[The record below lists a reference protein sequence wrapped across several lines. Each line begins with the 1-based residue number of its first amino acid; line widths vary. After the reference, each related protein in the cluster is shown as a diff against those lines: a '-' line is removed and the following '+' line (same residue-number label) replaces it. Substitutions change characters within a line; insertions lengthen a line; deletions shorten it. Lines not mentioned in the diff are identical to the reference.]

1 MTAPIDDVSS
11 LPGRDVLDQEDEPIG
26 EVKAI
31 YATEDGFPMWVAVEV
46 SGVTLETNESDDDD
60 SDTGESGTQTVF
72 IPLARLKEE
81 RDGVL
86 CVQYS
91 LQHILDAPRPDDE
104 DRISAECDREM
115 RVYYAIG
122 AADQEMWDD
131 NKGYAALVPEK
142 FGETE
147 RVENPDDLE
156 SPDPD
161 RRTEETDERLHEER
175 SSEIRAVSADEVM
188 DEEGPGG
195 EEQEGTNEDG
205 DDS

>member
-1 MTAPIDDVSS
+1 MTAPIDDISS

-46 SGVTLETNESDDDD
+46 SGLALETDESDEVE
-60 SDTGESGTQTVF
+60 SDNDESDTQTVF

-91 LQHILDAPRPDDE
+91 FQHVLDAPRPDDE

-115 RVYYAIG
+115 RIYYGVG

-131 NKGYAALVPEK
+131 NKGYATLVPEK

-161 RRTEETDERLHEER
+161 RRTEETKERLHEER
-175 SSEIRAVSADEVM
+175 SSKIRDVSADEVM
-188 DEEGPGG
+188 DEEGAA
-195 EEQEGTNEDG
+195 EEDQESNKDK

>member
-1 MTAPIDDVSS
+1 MTAPINDVSS

-31 YATEDGFPMWVAVEV
+31 YATEDGFPMWVAIEV
-46 SGVTLETNESDDDD
+46 SGLTLDTDD
-60 SDTGESGTQTVF
+60 SDETGSDTDASETQTVF

-81 RDGVL
+81 QDGVL

-91 LQHILDAPRPDDE
+91 LQHILDAPRPDDA

-115 RVYYAIG
+115 RVYYAVG

-131 NKGYAALVPEK
+131 NKGYATLVPEK

-161 RRTEETDERLHEER
+161 KRTEETDERLHEER
-175 SSEIRAVSADEVM
+175 SSEIRDVSADEVM
-188 DEEGPGG
+188 DEEGAP
-195 EEQEGTNEDG
+195 EEEKESSKDDG
-205 DDS
+205 

>member
-1 MTAPIDDVSS
+1 MTAPIDDISS

-46 SGVTLETNESDDDD
+46 SGLALETDESDEVE
-60 SDTGESGTQTVF
+60 SDNDESDTQTVF

-91 LQHILDAPRPDDE
+91 FQHVLDAPRPDDE

-115 RVYYAIG
+115 RIYYGVG

-131 NKGYAALVPEK
+131 NKGYATLVPDE
-142 FGETE
+142 FGEAE
-147 RVENPDDLE
+147 RVDDPDDVE
-156 SPDPD
+156 TPDAD
-161 RRTEETDERLHEER
+161 KRTEETHKRVHEPGA
-175 SSEIRAVSADEVM
+175 SEMRDVSADEVM
-188 DEEGPGG
+188 DEQGPD
-195 EEQEGTNEDG
+195 EQEQAD
-205 DDS
+205 